1 MSRRKSVFSD
11 VNIVPYL
18 DVMLVL
24 LVIFMATTPIVQVGV
39 NVELPQGG
47 GSVIKSQDPV
57 ILSIDKLGHRY
68 VQVGK
73 NQSEALKNGKE
84 VTRWL
89 QLNKVSAKRAIQLQA
104 DKSLSWQKVLSA
116 LTELNQMGWSK
127 VALVTNGDEN
137 DPLS

>member
-24 LVIFMATTPIVQVGV
+24 LVIFMETTPIVQVGV